1 MRGGSREERGREG
14 KQLILVKYLSRKYE
28 DLRLILR
35 IHTKNPEMGRK
46 IEESLDGGGEL
57 CVQPAQ
63 LLGEF

>member
-14 KQLILVKYLSRKYE
+14 KQLILVKYLSWKYE
-28 DLRLILR
+28 NLRLILR

-46 IEESLDGGGEL
+46 IEESLDRGGEL

>member
-14 KQLILVKYLSRKYE
+14 KQLILVKYLSTKYE
-28 DLRLILR
+28 DLR

-46 IEESLDGGGEL
+46 IGESLDGGGEL